1 VRDVILTSQDSLFF
15 RCGFAIIIFFCF

>member
-15 RCGFAIIIFFCF
+15 PCGFAIIIFFCF